1 MDINT
6 HYQNAERKRKAA
18 LCRQDARAYAVMCT
32 EVGIRLEDVEDMPL
46 FERGIVEASLA
57 DSRQCVAAVAEH
69 TNLRRFIAQAELLRV
84 YDFALNF
91 RAKREVLE
99 TFFPRRFGRGGLQS
113 LRNKR
118 SVDIGA
124 CFKNLYEYAL
134 DQCEEES

>member
-18 LCRQDARAYAVMCT
+18 LSRQDARSYAALCT
-32 EVGIRLEDVEDMPL
+32 EVGIRLGDVEDMPL
-46 FERGIVEASLA
+46 FERGIAEASLA
-57 DSRQCVAAVAEH
+57 GGRQGTAAAFEH
-69 TNLRRFIAQAELLRV
+69 AHLGRFIAQAERLRI
-84 YDFALNF
+84 YDFAFNS

-99 TFFPRRFGRGGLQS
+99 TFFPRRFGRGGIQS